1 MIDERNGRPVATAVT
16 KLPRGTINFEVY
28 SNERIMGEVA
38 SVPTHNHPGSLS
50 YDQGGEFFFLP
61 YSAPDMNCKHGL
73 TKVKIYNYILSSVNL
88 FTFRVIKFH
97 FSSQLISEPVQC
109 AQEK

>member
-1 MIDERNGRPVATAVT
+1 MMIDERNGRPVATAVT

-73 TKVKIYNYILSSVNL
+73 TKVKFSRIIYNMINFNSFEFEVLYI
-88 FTFRVIKFH
+88 K
-97 FSSQLISEPVQC
+97 
-109 AQEK
+109 